1 MSLREKFIFLSRK
14 IGITLF
20 FLMFIYVGA
29 IKIFGKET
37 FPPQYL
43 IFIFFSCFL
52 FLILTLIPPQISR
65 DFFWEW
71 IFFLSLF
78 FIIIGTSIGVIPIYV
93 FHINISDLFKRILQ
107 IVILSSFFGF
117 FVSLVKVGNNDNRK
131 DREIR
136 ESIIDAFINISQKLN
151 LNFEDESSEDAV
163 KLLANGNYNSN
174 HIQLFVIREFYINKG
189 VIISFRG
196 GNRKRNLVSESS
208 IFFKTNFDFGKIH
221 IESFHGAL
229 KINGLSSELEEYIR
243 TFINEKMLNYFD
255 FSLYSYP
262 VSELENSLLMNLLKK
277 TPLKNYTDDS
287 YKNFKW
293 IIELRISVAIEEENL
308 WLDYIK
314 LIEELIKKYTTI

>member
-65 DFFWEW
+65 DFFWAW
-71 IFFLSLF
+71 IFFLSLLF
-78 FIIIGTSIGVIPIYV
+78 MIVGISIGVIPIYV
-93 FHINISDLFKRILQ
+93 FHINLSDSFKRILQ
-107 IVILSSFFGF
+107 ILILSSFFGF
-117 FVSLVKVGNNDNRK
+117 FVSLVKVGNNSNK
-131 DREIR
+131 NKKEIR
-136 ESIIDAFINISQKLN
+136 ESIIDSFINVSQKLN
-151 LNFEDESSEDAV
+151 LNFEDKSNEEAV

-174 HIQLFVIREFYINKG
+174 YIQLSVIREFNTNKRAK
-189 VIISFRG
+189 ISSVG
-196 GNRKRNLVSESS
+196 GIRRRDLANESF
-208 IFFKTNFDFGKIH
+208 IFFETDFDFGKIH
-221 IESFHGAL
+221 IESFRGAL
-229 KINGLSSELEEYIR
+229 KINGLSSESEADIR
-243 TFINEKMLNYFD
+243 KFINEKMLDYFD
-255 FSLYSYP
+255 FVLYSYP
-262 VSELENSLLMNLLKK
+262 ASELENSLLMNLLEK
-277 TPLKNYTDDS
+277 TPLKNYIDDS

-293 IIELRISVAIEEENL
+293 IILLKINVAIEEENL

-314 LIEELIKKYTTI
+314 LIEKLITSPKE

>member
-14 IGITLF
+14 IGITLVV
-20 FLMFIYVGA
+20 LMFIYIGA

-71 IFFLSLF
+71 IFFLSLLF
-78 FIIIGTSIGVIPIYV
+78 MIVGISIGVIPIYV
-93 FHINISDLFKRILQ
+93 FHINLSDSFKRILQ

-136 ESIIDAFINISQKLN
+136 ESIIDSFINVSQKLN
-151 LNFEDESSEDAV
+151 LNFEDKSNEEAV

-174 HIQLFVIREFYINKG
+174 YIQLSVIREFNTNKRAK
-189 VIISFRG
+189 ISFRG
-196 GNRKRNLVSESS
+196 GSRRRDLANQSS
-208 IFFKTNFDFGKIH
+208 ILFETNFDFGKIN
-221 IESFHGAL
+221 IESFRGAL

-243 TFINEKMLNYFD
+243 TFINEKVLNYFD

-262 VSELENSLLMNLLKK
+262 VSELENSLLMNLLEK
-277 TPLKNYTDDS
+277 TPLKNYIDDS

-293 IIELRISVAIEEENL
+293 IIILRINVAIEEENL